1 MQVIY
6 PTISC
11 KTFSCQHYFLPAF
24 ISSSSSD
31 KNAKKYILLQIV
43 LLLFCLI
50 VNILAKNETKCF
62 YIKGWA
68 TRTVFAKFAKILARK
83 FCMSN
88 VILSNLSICS
98 KMGVWQYSTNSI
110 LKLAFAQIKY
120 FPKFAKLS
128 CH

>member
-24 ISSSSSD
+24 ISSSPSD

-50 VNILAKNETKCF
+50 VNILAKKNETKCF
-62 YIKGWA
+62 YIKGWV

-83 FCMSN
+83 FCKSN
-88 VILSNLSICS
+88 DILSNLDIHP
-98 KMGVWQYSTNSI
+98 KMGVW
-110 LKLAFAQIKY
+110 KY
-120 FPKFAKLS
+120 PS
-128 CH
+128 